1 MAEVVHTGSFVEDAV
16 ERIASRILRVQE
28 GDRRFRLSLCGGGT
42 PRPIYEALAK
52 RSEIDWQRVLITF
65 GDERCVGP
73 KDEASNY
80 RMAREALLKPAGV
93 PEENV
98 VRIEGEREPEE
109 AARLCETR
117 LRDLATATGDD
128 VFEHDLVLLG
138 MGDDGHTASLFPGT
152 AALEETER
160 WVVANYVP
168 KLGAPRVTFTYPL
181 IQAAAEVMFLITGGA
196 KLPIVGEAVVGIG
209 GHPAGA
215 VKPNSGKV
223 TWLLG

>member
-1 MAEVVHTGSFVEDAV
+1 MAEVIHSENFVENAV
-16 ERIASRILRVQE
+16 ERITSGIRRVHE

-42 PRPIYEALAK
+42 PRPVYEALAK
-52 RSEIDWQRVLITF
+52 CDDIDWQRVLVSF

-80 RMAREALLKPAGV
+80 RMAREALLKPAGI

-98 VRIEGEREPEE
+98 IRIEGEREPED
-109 AARLCETR
+109 AARVCELR
-117 LRDLATATGDD
+117 LRDLAKCTGDL

-152 AALEETER
+152 DALEESER

-168 KLGAPRVTFTYPL
+168 KFESSRVTFTYPL
-181 IQAAAEVMFLITGGA
+181 IQAAAEVMFLVTGDA
-196 KLPIVGEAVVGIG
+196 KLPVVGEALVGIG

-215 VKPNSGKV
+215 VKPESGKV